1 MLKKNFEEKWKDL
14 EDPDEDD
21 DLPDDDDDLLPP
33 PRLGEAPT
41 W

>member
-1 MLKKNFEEKWKDL
+1 MFSYKNFDEEIKDL
-14 EDPDEDD
+14 EDPEEDD

-41 W
+41 